1 VKSREPRRSAAA
13 RDRDHN
19 ARRRRIYIQKA
30 GGQVPPGKDS
40 QMEFDMMT
48 KTFVA
53 AVALASIVASVP
65 ASAESFKFRYK
76 PHELET
82 AGGRESMMARLD
94 RQADRYCGVDAP
106 RGVFVWRAAKE
117 CRNDIVAEISAKI
130 QNVEFA
136 ALVE

>member
-1 VKSREPRRSAAA
+1 VKSRESRRSAAA

-19 ARRRRIYIQKA
+19 VRRQRIYIQKA

-48 KTFVA
+48 KTFIA
-53 AVALASIVASVP
+53 AVALASIVASAP
-65 ASAESFKFRYK
+65 ASAESFRFRYK

-82 AGGRESMMARLD
+82 AGGREAMMARLD
-94 RQADRYCGVDAP
+94 RQAGNYCGVDAT
-106 RGVFVWRAAKE
+106 RGVFALRKAKE
-117 CRNDIVAEISAKI
+117 CRNDIVAEITAKI